1 MSKFDTVYYSSLQFR
16 ISSEYSG
23 AHFLIHLPTAGSEI
37 LFKLCQSD
45 EPIYICMYIY
55 MMEKAMAPHS
65 STLAWKISWA
75 EELGRLQSMRSL
87 RVGHD

>member
-45 EPIYICMYIY
+45 EPIYMYVYIY
-55 MMEKAMAPHS
+55 DGEGNGTPLQYSCLENLMGGG
-65 STLAWKISWA
+65 AW
-75 EELGRLQSMRSL
+75 
-87 RVGHD
+87 